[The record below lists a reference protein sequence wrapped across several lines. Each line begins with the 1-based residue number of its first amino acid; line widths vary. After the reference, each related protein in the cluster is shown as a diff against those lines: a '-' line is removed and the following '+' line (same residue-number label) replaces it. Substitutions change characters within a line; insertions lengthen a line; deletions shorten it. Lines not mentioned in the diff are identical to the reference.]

1 MAPIVAE
8 RKAFSEG
15 LDQLNEN
22 MATLAELAELAIRKA
37 VATLTEP
44 APTTGSGP
52 DVFTL
57 DQEIY
62 ALKQQVVKSCV
73 DLIALHAP
81 VAKDL
86 RLITTSLEI
95 STDLDRIGRYSRDI
109 VEITTMLGD
118 DARGPATA
126 VEDLVQMGNLAIAMV
141 DRAVTAFAERDA
153 EAVADIVR
161 RDDPIDELHDRV
173 FREIIDRMADR
184 SIAPKVGAEFVLINR
199 YFERLADHAVNI
211 GLHVTYMVTGNRP
224 KVKGSPGA
232 AADAPAAP

>member
-8 RKAFSEG
+8 RKAFSAG
-15 LDQLNEN
+15 LEELNEN
-22 MATLAELAELAIRKA
+22 MATLAELAELSIRKA
-37 VATLTEP
+37 VATLDEP
-44 APTTGSGP
+44 TPASGSGP
-52 DVFTL
+52 DVFAL

-86 RLITTSLEI
+86 RLITTCLEI

-118 DARGPATA
+118 DARAPAAATA
-126 VEDLVQMGNLAIAMV
+126 LIVQMGNLAIEMV
-141 DRAVTAFAERDA
+141 DRAVTAFTERNA

-161 RDDPIDELHDRV
+161 RDDPIDELHDQV
-173 FREIIDRMADR
+173 FREIIDRMGDHAISPR
-184 SIAPKVGAEFVLINR
+184 VGAEFVLINR

-211 GLHVTYMVTGNRP
+211 GLHVTYMVTGIRP
-224 KVKGSPGA
+224 KIKTGA
-232 AADAPAAP
+232 PEAPAGAP